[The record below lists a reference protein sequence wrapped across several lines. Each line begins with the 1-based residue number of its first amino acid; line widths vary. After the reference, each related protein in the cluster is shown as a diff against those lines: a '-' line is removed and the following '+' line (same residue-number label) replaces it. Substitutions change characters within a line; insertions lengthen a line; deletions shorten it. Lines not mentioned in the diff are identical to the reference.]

1 MDQVAW
7 FVASRK
13 HSVQFMFN
21 AVIQPVCSS
30 KSSRS
35 MNLIPNDGAI
45 ILLKGDR
52 LVMKTN
58 WQEILVEKKVTYTL
72 NLNGKIILIENVP
85 ARVNEET
92 GEQFF
97 SPKTVEQLQQ
107 TILGTQEPDRFV
119 QIPVY
124 DYSKNVA

>member
-1 MDQVAW
+1 
-7 FVASRK
+7 
-13 HSVQFMFN
+13 
-21 AVIQPVCSS
+21 
-30 KSSRS
+30 
-35 MNLIPNDGAI
+35 MNLMPNDGAI

-119 QIPVY
+119 QVPVY
-124 DYSKNVA
+124 NYSKNVA

>member
-1 MDQVAW
+1 ME
-7 FVASRK
+7 
-13 HSVQFMFN
+13 
-21 AVIQPVCSS
+21 
-30 KSSRS
+30 
-35 MNLIPNDGAI
+35 
-45 ILLKGDR
+45 
-52 LVMKTN
+52 TN
-58 WQEILVEKKVTYTL
+58 GQEILVEKKVTYTL
-72 NLNGKIILIENVP
+72 NLNDKIILIENVP